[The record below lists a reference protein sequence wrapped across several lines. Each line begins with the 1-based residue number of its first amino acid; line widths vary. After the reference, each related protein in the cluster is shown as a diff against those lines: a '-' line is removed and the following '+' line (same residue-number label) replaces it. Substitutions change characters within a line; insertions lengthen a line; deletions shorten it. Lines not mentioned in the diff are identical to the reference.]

1 MGIEE
6 LQERLGVQFGDRSL
20 LEQALCHRSA
30 AEEGLAPAHNERLE
44 FLGDAVVQLCITEL
58 LYRRFGRAAEGDMSR
73 IRARLVNKS
82 FLASL
87 GEGLDL
93 GPLLV
98 LGKGEEKDGRQKAS
112 LLADAFE
119 ATMGALFLDR
129 GMSACQRVLSEHFE
143 DALSVIT
150 DPAGYGRHPKSALQE
165 LVMEKWRQTPEYSLL
180 ETSGPAH
187 KRRFVFSVSLGE
199 RELARGEGHSTK
211 EAQSRA
217 ARAALVLLEGELT

>member
-1 MGIEE
+1 MGFEQLE
-6 LQERLGVQFGDRSL
+6 ERLGVQFLDRSL
-20 LEQALCHRSA
+20 LEQALSHRSA
-30 AEEGLAPAHNERLE
+30 AEEGVAPTHNERLE

-58 LYRRFGRAAEGDMSR
+58 LYRRFGQAAEGDMSR

-82 FLASL
+82 FLASI
-87 GEGLDL
+87 GKGLDL
-93 GPLLV
+93 GPLLL
-98 LGKGEEKDGRQKAS
+98 LGKGEDKDGREKAS

-129 GMSACQRVLSEHFE
+129 GMSVCQRVMAEHFD
-143 DALSVIT
+143 DALSGIV

-165 LVMEKWRQTPEYSLL
+165 LTMEKWRQTPDYSLL

-187 KRRFVFSVSLGE
+187 QRSFVFSVSLGD

-217 ARAALVLLEGELT
+217 ARAALVLLEEELT

>member
-1 MGIEE
+1 
-6 LQERLGVQFGDRSL
+6 
-20 LEQALCHRSA
+20 
-30 AEEGLAPAHNERLE
+30 LAPTHNERLE

-58 LYRRFGRAAEGDMSR
+58 LFRRFGQAAEGDMSR

-87 GEGLDL
+87 GEKLDL
-93 GPLLV
+93 GSLLV

-129 GMSACQRVLSEHFE
+129 GMQHCQRVLAEHFD
-143 DALSVIT
+143 DALSAIT
-150 DPAGYGRHPKSALQE
+150 DPQGYGRHPKSALQE
-165 LVMEKWRQTPEYSLL
+165 LSMEKWRQTPVYSLL

-187 KRRFVFSVSLGE
+187 QRSFVFSVSLGD

-217 ARAALVLLEGELT
+217 ARAALTLLEEELS